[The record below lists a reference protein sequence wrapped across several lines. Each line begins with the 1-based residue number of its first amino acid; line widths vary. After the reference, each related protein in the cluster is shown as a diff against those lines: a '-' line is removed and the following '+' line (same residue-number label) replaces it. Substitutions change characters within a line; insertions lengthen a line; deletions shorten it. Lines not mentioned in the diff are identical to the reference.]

1 MLAATFN
8 IEYIADIVFV
18 LVMLIWAIVDGKKG
32 FVSCFFSFI
41 TAIVCAIAVL
51 FLSAPVLKLTNGLF
65 GLEGVIQVGLGDWIS
80 TIKPFN
86 LDISMDGWQ
95 LKMEEMALPK
105 FLADAVLAE
114 IDAVVGDIPAG
125 TMLGQYIGLTIG
137 TFIATI
143 LCAVVIFFLVKLIMM
158 LLRGLLNKIVN
169 SCKFIQKINVLGGI
183 LAGAFKGFAIVCI
196 ILSIVSL
203 IPAPAISDFFDKTLM
218 LGNLYHNNPV
228 LTVFSWFIVA

>member
-18 LVMLIWAIVDGKKG
+18 VALLIFGIVDGRKG
-32 FVSCFFSFI
+32 FVACFFSFV
-41 TAIVCAIAVL
+41 TLIVSVLAML
-51 FLSAPVLKLTNGLF
+51 FLSGPILKATGGLF

-95 LKMEEMALPK
+95 AQMEAMALPQ

-114 IDAVVGDIPAG
+114 IDKVVGDIPAG
-125 TMLGQYIGLTIG
+125 TMLGQYVGQAIG

-143 LCAVVIFFLVKLIMM
+143 ICAIAVFFVVKLIML
-158 LLRGLLNKIVN
+158 LLRGLLTKIVN
-169 SCKFIQKINVLGGI
+169 SCGFIQKINLLGGI
-183 LAGAFKGFAIVCI
+183 LAGAFKGFAIICLL
-196 ILSIVSL
+196 LSLVSL
-203 IPAPAISDFFDKTLM
+203 IPAPEISDFFDKTLFV
-218 LGNLYHNNPV
+218 GGLYHNNP
-228 LTVFSWFIVA
+228 LMAVFSWFVVA

>member
-8 IEYIADIVFV
+8 IEYIADIVFI

-41 TAIVCAIAVL
+41 TAIACALAVL

-65 GLEGVIQVGLGDWIS
+65 GLEGVMQVGLGDWIS

-86 LDISMDGWQ
+86 LDVSMDGWQ
-95 LKMEEMALPK
+95 AKMEEMALPQ
-105 FLADAVLAE
+105 FLVDAVLAE
-114 IDAVVGDIPAG
+114 IESVVGDIPAG
-125 TMLGQYIGLTIG
+125 TMLGQYIGQVVG
-137 TFIATI
+137 TFIGTI
-143 LCAVVIFFLVKLIMM
+143 LCAVAVFFLVKLIMW

-169 SCKFIQKINVLGGI
+169 SCKFIQKINLLGGI
-183 LAGAFKGFAIVCI
+183 VAGAFKAFAIVCI

-203 IPAPAISDFFDKTLM
+203 IPAPEISNFFDNTLI
-218 LGNLYHNNPV
+218 LDGLYHNNPV
-228 LTVFSWFIVA
+228 LVVFSWFVVA